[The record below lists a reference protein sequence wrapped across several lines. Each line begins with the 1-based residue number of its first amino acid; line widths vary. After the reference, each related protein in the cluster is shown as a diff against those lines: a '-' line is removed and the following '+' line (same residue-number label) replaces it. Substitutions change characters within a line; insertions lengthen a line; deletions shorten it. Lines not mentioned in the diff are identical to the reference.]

1 MAAKDKP
8 TQGMSKGRI
17 ALIVVGGIIVL
28 SAIGNAMGGSS
39 TGGTSTP
46 DPTENASPTQDVNGE
61 QIGQVG
67 TAVTVDGLEITLLA
81 AEVNSGSEYFPP
93 KEGFTY
99 LGLKFKAL
107 AVDGDQIL
115 TSGSFDAAADD
126 GLQYE
131 SAFISGVDDWDP
143 ALYLE
148 DIKSGQYVEGWIVYE
163 IKPGVPFSVTFDS
176 STFDDDVDVRWS
188 FSGN

>member
-1 MAAKDKP
+1 MTGKDIP
-8 TQGMSKGRI
+8 TKGMFKGRI
-17 ALIVVGGIIVL
+17 SLIVVGSIIVL
-28 SAIGNAMGGSS
+28 SAIGCANGGSS
-39 TGGTSTP
+39 TGGGSTP
-46 DPTENASPTQDVNGE
+46 DPTNNVSPTQDVSGE
-61 QIGQVG
+61 QVGQIG
-67 TAVTVDGLEITLLA
+67 TAVTVDGLELTLLKA
-81 AEVNSGSEYFPP
+81 VTSAGSEYFPP
-93 KEGFTY
+93 KDGFTY
-99 LGLKFKAL
+99 LGLKFKAR
-107 AVDGDQIL
+107 AINGDQIL
-115 TSGSFDAAADD
+115 TSGSFDVAADD

-131 SAFISGVDDWDP
+131 SAFISGVDNWDP

>member
-8 TQGMSKGRI
+8 AQGMSKGRI
-17 ALIVVGGIIVL
+17 ALIVVGGLILL
-28 SAIGNAMGGSS
+28 SAIGNALGGNT
-39 TGGTSTP
+39 TGGTNTP
-46 DPTENASPTQDVNGE
+46 DPTENTTPTQDPNGE
-61 QIGQVG
+61 QVGEVG
-67 TAVTVDGLEITLLA
+67 TPITVDGLEITLLT
-81 AEVNSGSEYFPP
+81 AEVNAGSEFLPP

-99 LGLKFKAL
+99 LGLQFKVR
-107 AVDGDQIL
+107 AVDSDQIL
-115 TSGSFDAAADD
+115 TSGSFDAAASD

-131 SAFISGVDDWDP
+131 PAFISGVDSWKP
-143 ALYLE
+143 ALLLE
-148 DIKSGQYVEGWIVYE
+148 DIKAGQYVEGWIVYE

>member
-39 TGGTSTP
+39 TGETSTP
-46 DPTENASPTQDVNGE
+46 DPTENASPTQDANGE

-67 TAVTVDGLEITLLA
+67 TAVTVDGLEITLLT

-93 KEGFTY
+93 KEGFTF

>member
-93 KEGFTY
+93 KEGFTF